1 MPEISLNML
10 LILCPLIF
18 LSCFVD
24 AVAGGGGVI
33 SLPAYL
39 FIGLPSHYA
48 LASNKFSAFVGG
60 ISATLKYITS
70 GKINFSA
77 AIWSAVGALIGASI
91 GSGFALF
98 IASETLKTIM
108 LVALPIVA
116 VFLVWQKDKMIS
128 PKPVE
133 RTNIQKIVI
142 SFLIGLGMGIY
153 DGLIGPGTGT
163 FMIMLFSALLG
174 YDLLTSSGCAKLS
187 NLASNMAS
195 VVIFLCSGKIVYI
208 LAIPAAVC
216 GSLGA
221 YFGAKYAIK
230 GGSKKVQ
237 YFMFVVLIMLFVKFA
252 FDLFA

>member
-1 MPEISLNML
+1 MPAITSSML

-77 AIWSAVGALIGASI
+77 AIWSAVGALIGAGL
-91 GSGFALF
+91 GSSFALF
-98 IASETLKTIM
+98 IAPDTLKTIM

-116 VFLVWQKDKMIS
+116 VFLFVQRDKMIS
-128 PKPVE
+128 PKKVE
-133 RTNIQKIVI
+133 RTVMQRIVI
-142 SFLIGLGMGIY
+142 SFLIGLVMGSY
-153 DGLIGPGTGT
+153 DGMIGPGTGT

-174 YDLLTSSGCAKLS
+174 YDLLTASGCAKLS

-195 VVIFLCSGKIVYI
+195 VIVFLFSGKIVYA
-208 LAIPAAVC
+208 LAVPAAVC
-216 GSLGA
+216 GALGA
-221 YFGAKYAIK
+221 YAGARYAIK

-237 YFMFVVLIMLFVKFA
+237 YFMFLVLIMLFVKFVV
-252 FDLFA
+252 DLVM